1 MYQILTTNG
10 KYEIGGIMKDE
21 LTEKE
26 KDIIHDA
33 LYVWTRGFYR
43 SAESGDNDYYFCQQ
57 KKADEIR
64 KKIKRG
70 KYEK

>member
-1 MYQILTTNG
+1 
-10 KYEIGGIMKDE
+10 MKDE